1 MKCKRCGV
9 EIPAGSKYCPNC
21 GLTQEHSEG
30 VVLESEGQNTSGTGR
45 LAILPAE
52 LKGWNWGAFWL
63 SWIWGIRNRTWIAFL
78 AFIPYFSLV
87 WAFILGAKG
96 NKWAWQNQKWDSI
109 EQYKASQRRWAM
121 WGLIIFIIFIT
132 SIIVAWAF
140 FWAILGPLGF
150 FLWPS

>member
-1 MKCKRCGV
+1 MKCKKCGV

-21 GLTQEHSEG
+21 GLTLEHSEG
-30 VVLESEGQNTSGTGR
+30 AVSESEGQNTSGTGR

-63 SWIWGIRNRTWIAFL
+63 GWIWGIRNRTWIAFL
-78 AFIPYFSLV
+78 EFIPYFGLV
-87 WAFILGAKG
+87 WTFILGAKG

-121 WGLIIFIIFIT
+121 WGLIIFIIGI
-132 SIIVAWAF
+132 SCVI
-140 FWAILGPLGF
+140 GF
-150 FLWPS
+150 GALAVIALFLWPS